1 MAVFTPQ
8 RYKQLRIK
16 NRFLIDAPLIDHFGV
31 KSPEILNYL
40 TKMPTLVLITTN
52 HFYNEY
58 INISSMEEITL
69 GLNANLVSEFHDS
82 GTKRGLFRRS
92 GKYYILLRQQ

>member
-1 MAVFTPQ
+1 M
-8 RYKQLRIK
+8 RS
-16 NRFLIDAPLIDHFGV
+16 FGLNP
-31 KSPEILNYL
+31 PEILNYL

-69 GLNANLVSEFHDS
+69 GLNSNLVSEFHDS
-82 GTKRGLFRRS
+82 GTKRGLFRRP
-92 GKYYILLRQQ
+92 GKHHLLLWQQ